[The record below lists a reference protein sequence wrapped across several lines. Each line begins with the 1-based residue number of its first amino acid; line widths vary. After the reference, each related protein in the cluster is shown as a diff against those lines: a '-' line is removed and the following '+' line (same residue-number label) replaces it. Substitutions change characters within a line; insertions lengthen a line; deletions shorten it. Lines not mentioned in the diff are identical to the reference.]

1 MLPENQKI
9 VSSEDESLIL
19 VDAHDNEVGLMSKAD
34 CHDGDGVLHRAFS
47 VFLFNKK
54 GDLLLQQRA
63 SGKRLWPL
71 YWANSC
77 CSHPREGE
85 SIEFAAERRLQDELH
100 VSAVL
105 ESVFSFEYQASFG
118 DLGSEHEL
126 CHVFLGVVDQ
136 DPVANETE
144 IAALRFVS
152 AAELGEELEREPE
165 KFTPWLRLEW
175 QHLNSEFAGT
185 LAKYAKAQ
193 RSRVV

>member
-1 MLPENQKI
+1 MSLANQKI

-34 CHDGDGVLHRAFS
+34 CHDGHGVLHRAFS

-85 SIEFAAERRLQDELH
+85 SIEFATERRLQDELH

-136 DPVANETE
+136 EPTANETE
-144 IAALRFVS
+144 IAALRYLS
-152 AAELGEELEREPE
+152 AAEMGEEMDNFPDR
-165 KFTPWLRLEW
+165 FTPWLKLEW
-175 QHLNSEFAGT
+175 QRLNLEFAET
-185 LAKYAKAQ
+185 LAKYTNT
-193 RSRVV
+193 

>member
-1 MLPENQKI
+1 
-9 VSSEDESLIL
+9 
-19 VDAHDNEVGLMSKAD
+19 MSKAD
-34 CHDGDGVLHRAFS
+34 CHDGHGVLHRAFS

-54 GDLLLQQRA
+54 GHLLLQQRA

-85 SIEFAAERRLQDELH
+85 SIEFATERRLQDELH

-136 DPVANETE
+136 EPTANETE
-144 IAALRFVS
+144 IAALRYLS
-152 AAELGEELEREPE
+152 AAEMGEEMDNFPDR
-165 KFTPWLRLEW
+165 FTPWLKLEW
-175 QHLNSEFAGT
+175 QRLNLEFAET
-185 LAKYAKAQ
+185 LAKYTNT
-193 RSRVV
+193 